1 MPSDPAS
8 VVAGLLDRALTIATG
23 ESLTAGLVAA
33 TLAGVPGCSSVLR
46 GGVVAYQADVK
57 RSLLD
62 VSAEALAA
70 GLVSR
75 QVAEAMAD
83 GAARRLG
90 ADVGV
95 GTTGVAGPDPHD
107 GEPVGSVWIAVVTP
121 DGPVSRHLSLA
132 GDRAGIRRQTVE
144 ACWDL
149 VLDALGPPPPEVPPL
164 EVPPP
169 VPGE

>member
-1 MPSDPAS
+1 M
-8 VVAGLLDRALTIATG
+8 VGRLLDRGLTVATG

-33 TLAGVPGCSSVLR
+33 TLAEVPGCSSVLR
-46 GGVVAYQADVK
+46 GAVVAYHGDIK
-57 RSLLD
+57 GSLLD
-62 VSAEALAA
+62 VPVETRAG

-75 QVAEAMAD
+75 AVAEAMAA

-90 ADVGV
+90 ADVGI

-121 DGPVSRHLSLA
+121 DGPAARHLQL
-132 GDRAGIRRQTVE
+132 GGGRADIRRQTVE

-149 VLDALGPPPPEVPPL
+149 LLDTLA
-164 EVPPP
+164 PP
-169 VPGE
+169 VRPAGE